1 MSIMMEL
8 RQRYCI
14 CVDCSPG
21 RCQGDCPGC
30 SVRTHE
36 CRCAGCPRD
45 PCAPDCRH
53 PDCSRQDAGRAE
65 ANMAQRA
72 GLLRW
77 NRVVHE
83 TRIQEFHLFQHER
96 GAEFTLV
103 EPDGKRIAR
112 TGRELEAMTFRVWL
126 KSSPLYRPPPDPL
139 GLDRAARRQDLK
151 AERGAG
157 SGKASARRR
166 RLREQR
172 VRAGLHPDWGRI
184 GPFQHGEHW
193 NWARK
198 GKRNAIRAEDQ
209 NQGGNRREPG
219 PHQPGRRDQAGCP
232 QRDQLRAEPGG
243 TRLHNAPR
251 PPGGKE
257 RGYDGMSGVRGA
269 GCVERPGRAGGY
281 RRRKR
286 LERKPRDGNSA
297 PGGRRD
303 KASIMLKEEQAP
315 GYAGG

>member
-21 RCQGDCPGC
+21 RCQGDCPVC

-126 KSSPLYRPPPDPL
+126 TSSPLYRPPPDPL
-139 GLDRAARRQDLK
+139 GLDRAARRQDRK
-151 AERGAG
+151 VERGAG

-198 GKRNAIRAEDQ
+198 GKRNAIRAED
-209 NQGGNRREPG
+209 R
-219 PHQPGRRDQAGCP
+219 
-232 QRDQLRAEPGG
+232 LRAETGGNLGHISREDAIRPDARNATSCGLSREAAVCITPQDHRAGRNGGMAVCPECAARAAWNDREGQADTAGENAWNASPGTGTQPRAGEG
-243 TRLHNAPR
+243 TRP
-251 PPGGKE
+251 
-257 RGYDGMSGVRGA
+257 
-269 GCVERPGRAGGY
+269 
-281 RRRKR
+281 
-286 LERKPRDGNSA
+286 
-297 PGGRRD
+297 
-303 KASIMLKEEQAP
+303 ASC
-315 GYAGG
+315 